1 MHYFYGVREHRTPT
15 GTSDVVVGGAH
26 FFGSY
31 SIGLHKII
39 S

>member
-1 MHYFYGVREHRTPT
+1 MHYFYGARELRTPT
-15 GTSDVVVGGAH
+15 GTSDVVAGGAH
-26 FFGSY
+26 FLRSY